1 MDTASIEAV
10 PDFQR
15 AELNKAKQIILREQG
30 LLLHNSLVETCF
42 MDCVKTFR
50 SKKLDKDE
58 EGCVSKC
65 TEKFLKLNK
74 RAGFRFAEINFAN
87 SGKKMED

>member
-1 MDTASIEAV
+1 MFYGLRQGTKLSEASNKLSLELPISINAV
-10 PDFQR
+10 NLITEMQ
-15 AELNKAKQIILREQG
+15 
-30 LLLHNSLVETCF
+30 
-42 MDCVKTFR
+42 TFR